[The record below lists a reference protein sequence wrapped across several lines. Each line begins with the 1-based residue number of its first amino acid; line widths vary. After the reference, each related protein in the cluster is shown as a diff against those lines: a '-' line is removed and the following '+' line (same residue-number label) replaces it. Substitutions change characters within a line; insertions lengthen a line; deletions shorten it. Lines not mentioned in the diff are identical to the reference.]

1 MSEKSRSMILFAR
14 PSALS
19 GAASIMDFGGTL
31 IEYVRSNSDGQADT
45 LAFWSDWLAVGDD
58 MWHAVRTF
66 EAAHGTKSKWP
77 ATKLKDADV
86 TPQRATQLRLTI

>member
-1 MSEKSRSMILFAR
+1 MSEKARSLILFAR
-14 PSALS
+14 PSALC
-19 GAASIMDFGGTL
+19 GAASIIDFGGTL

-66 EAAHGTKSKWP
+66 DAEHGAKSRWP
-77 ATKLKDADV
+77 ARKLKDAE
-86 TPQRATQLRLTI
+86 TAPREATQLPLRI